1 MSRTSAE
8 DIRTQAV
15 SPESI
20 LGGAGAAAAR
30 GAPEPERAGA
40 GAAAGAAAGGG
51 AGAGVCARTWL
62 ATPSASRLIKRTT
75 AIKRVGILTAKPPW
89 SRERA
94 LGRPSG

>member
-20 LGGAGAAAAR
+20 FGGAGAAAV
-30 GAPEPERAGA
+30 GAAGA
-40 GAAAGAAAGGG
+40 GAPGAGGAGTAVGGG

-62 ATPSASRLIKRTT
+62 ATPSASRLIKRTV
-75 AIKRVGILTAKPPW
+75 AIERVGILTAKPPW

-94 LGRPSG
+94 LGCPSG